1 MKKTLL
7 ALAFVLLTMVML
19 CLVVSAET
27 ITVVDDGTTEITLG
41 ECIIEGL
48 DKELPDPSKGFTY
61 ELNTENGTAKITKWA
76 NVADDTL
83 GREFCVPSTVTYG
96 GNTYTVTNIFAL
108 GNPYSSNYTLVTV
121 AIPDTVTS
129 IPENAFYNFRALKY
143 VYVGSGVQTIGSS
156 CFSNAGFTANDSID
170 SVTGEAKG
178 NIRDFIWKTKSITTL
193 SKECFFHMDFETGY
207 TIEFPFENITVYES
221 SCLAYNQHAFQTGH
235 KFNNQLFLDAFDI
248 TGATSVATDAFN
260 NSVLG
265 KVIVVRADQLNAL
278 NPLLLRGQGTAQPVK
293 YCDFVIVG
301 GETRDTAVTLPSS
314 VWTANAWYW
323 GSPQPHYNIIFKGYV
338 NAYDGIDGLENQN
351 GYGADVVDYFFESE
365 DAFRHYVASIDSTTE
380 RVNTYTRY
388 AKNTKGYFNVC
399 VNGAEHSFKAYNLTY
414 TPASEGVEES
424 IEIVEYAQTSFAFG
438 YPQQVT
444 VLDDDCTPSTLCW
457 CCDTVLVKGIEH
469 TLKTTIKYENGYLS
483 AGIRA
488 AFCENDG
495 CEYCKNSEET
505 APLFVNLGF
514 SYGPDSILQGFV
526 VNRDALSAYT
536 QINGDKS
543 VKYGVIVGSVNRI
556 GEKETLFDNELNVI
570 DGAHNV
576 SFDDKEFDM
585 FVMKVTG
592 LETDE
597 YKSYEL
603 YLCAYVIED
612 GVVTYINNGTES
624 KAISTIS
631 HNALTTASPNTSD
644 NIVY

>member
-48 DKELPDPSKGFTY
+48 DKELPAPSKGFTY
-61 ELNTENGTAKITKWA
+61 VLDTENGTAKITKWA
-76 NVADDTL
+76 NVADETL

-96 GNTYTVTNIFAL
+96 GNTYMVTNIFAL

-129 IPENAFYNFRALKY
+129 IPENAFCNFRALKY
-143 VYVGSGVQTIGSS
+143 VYVGSGVQTIGNS

-235 KFNNQLFLDAFDI
+235 KFNNQLFLDIFDI
-248 TGATSVATDAFN
+248 TGATSVATNAFN
-260 NSVLG
+260 NSVLA
-265 KVIVVRADQLNAL
+265 KVIVIRADQLNAL
-278 NPLLLRGQGTAQPVK
+278 NPYLLRGQGTAQPVK

-301 GETRDTAVTLPSS
+301 GETRDTAITLPSS

-338 NAYDGIDGLENQN
+338 GVYDGVDGLENQN
-351 GYGADVVDYFFESE
+351 GYGADVVDYYFESE
-365 DAFRHYVASIDSTTE
+365 DAFRYYIDSVDSTTE

-388 AKNTKGYFNVC
+388 AKTQR
-399 VNGAEHSFKAYNLTY
+399 ATLM
-414 TPASEGVEES
+414 
-424 IEIVEYAQTSFAFG
+424 YA
-438 YPQQVT
+438 
-444 VLDDDCTPSTLCW
+444 
-457 CCDTVLVKGIEH
+457 
-469 TLKTTIKYENGYLS
+469 
-483 AGIRA
+483 
-488 AFCENDG
+488 
-495 CEYCKNSEET
+495 
-505 APLFVNLGF
+505 
-514 SYGPDSILQGFV
+514 
-526 VNRDALSAYT
+526 
-536 QINGDKS
+536 
-543 VKYGVIVGSVNRI
+543 
-556 GEKETLFDNELNVI
+556 
-570 DGAHNV
+570 
-576 SFDDKEFDM
+576 
-585 FVMKVTG
+585 
-592 LETDE
+592 
-597 YKSYEL
+597 
-603 YLCAYVIED
+603 
-612 GVVTYINNGTES
+612 
-624 KAISTIS
+624 
-631 HNALTTASPNTSD
+631 
-644 NIVY
+644 

>member
-1 MKKTLL
+1 MKKALLML
-7 ALAFVLLTMVML
+7 ALVATMMVML
-19 CLVVSAET
+19 CFVVSAET

-48 DKELPDPSKGFTY
+48 DKELPDPSRGFTY
-61 ELNTENGTAKITKWA
+61 ELNTENGTAKITNWA
-76 NVADDTL
+76 NVADATL

-129 IPENAFYNFRALKY
+129 IPENAFCNFRALKY

-156 CFSNAGFTANDSID
+156 CFCNAGFTADESID

-193 SKECFFHMDFETGY
+193 SRQCFFHMDFETGY

-221 SCLAYNQHAFQTGH
+221 NCLAYNQHAFQTGH
-235 KFNNQLFLDAFDI
+235 KFNNQLFIDAFDI

-265 KVIVVRADQLNAL
+265 KVIVVRADQVNAL

-301 GETRDTAVTLPSS
+301 GETRETAITLPSS

-365 DAFRHYVASIDSTTE
+365 EAFRHYVASIDSTTE

-414 TPASEGVEES
+414 TPVSEGVEEN
-424 IEIVEYAQTSFAFG
+424 IEIVEYVQTSFAFG
-438 YPQQVT
+438 YPKNVV
-444 VLDDDCTPSTLCW
+444 VLDDDCTASTLCW
-457 CCDTVLVKGIEH
+457 CCDTIFEKGIEH
-469 TLKTTIKYENGYLS
+469 SLVAKITYAKGYL
-483 AGIRA
+483 
-488 AFCENDG
+488 NDG
-495 CEYCKNSEET
+495 EKTVKCVNEGCQYCKFPEIT
-505 APLFVNLGF
+505 APLFKCIGY
-514 SYGPDSILQGFV
+514 SYFGDSILQGFA
-526 VNRDALSAYT
+526 VNHKAMEDYRLNNAIGEIEYGVLA
-536 QINGDKS
+536 GS
-543 VKYGVIVGSVNRI
+543 VKKVGTTIFDKELNPVNGVIRVKYSGTSYDIFEMKII
-556 GEKETLFDNELNVI
+556 GI
-570 DGAHNV
+570 
-576 SFDDKEFDM
+576 S
-585 FVMKVTG
+585 
-592 LETDE
+592 DE
-597 YKSYEL
+597 YKTAEL
-603 YLCAYVIED
+603 YLCAYAIID
-612 GVVTYINNGTES
+612 GEVVYFNNGIES
-624 KAISTIS
+624 NEA
-631 HNALTTASPNTSD
+631 TAYTYND
-644 NIVY
+644 IVLEEE